1 MVQRKA
7 PQRKSPAPRAFARR
21 LLAWYDRARRD
32 LPWRA
37 APGAFADPYR
47 VWLSEIMLQQTTVAT
62 VGPYFARFVERWPD
76 VEALAAAPLDSV
88 LTEWAGLGYYARAR
102 NLKKCAEVVARD
114 FGGCFPGTEAGLA
127 ALPGIGPYTAAAI
140 AAIAFDRPAT
150 VVDGNVERVI
160 ARVFAVTDPMPGA
173 KPALREKARLLTPGA
188 RPGDYAQAMMDLGAT
203 VCRPRQP
210 LCAACP
216 VAIACRARAQGIAE
230 GLPRRAPKKARPVR
244 RAVAWLGHD
253 GRGAVILRRRAES
266 GLLGGMWEVPSSDW
280 QEGDIGDPP
289 SPVVAASWRGAGNV
303 VHVFTHFR
311 LELEVRRARLR
322 RSDAARF
329 GEQARWVGREELGD
343 YALPSLM
350 KKVIKAGG

>member
-7 PQRKSPAPRAFARR
+7 PQHKSPDARAFARR

-37 APGAFADPYR
+37 RPGESADPYR

-62 VGPYFARFVERWPD
+62 VGPYFARFLARWPD
-76 VEALAAAPLDSV
+76 VHGLAAAPLDRV

-114 FGGCFPGTEAGLA
+114 LGGRFPDTEAGLA

-140 AAIAFDRPAT
+140 AAIAFDRAAT

-160 ARVFAVTDPMPGA
+160 ARVFAVTDPMPA
-173 KPALREKARLLTPGA
+173 SKPVLREKARDLTPSV

-203 VCRPRQP
+203 VCRPRTP
-210 LCAACP
+210 LCASCP
-216 VAIACRARAQGIAE
+216 VAGDCAAHALGIAAE
-230 GLPRRAPKKARPVR
+230 LPRRAAKKARPVR

-253 GRGAVILRRRAES
+253 GKGAIVLRRRAEK

-280 QEGDIGDPP
+280 QEADIGDPAP
-289 SPVVAASWRGAGNV
+289 PVAAGWEAAGTV

-311 LELEVRRARLR
+311 LEIEVRRARLR
-322 RSDAARF
+322 RGDAARF
-329 GEQARWVGREELGD
+329 GDGARWVGRAALDD

>member
-7 PQRKSPAPRAFARR
+7 PQRKAPDAGIFARR

-37 APGAFADPYR
+37 APGGAGDPYR

-62 VGPYFARFVERWPD
+62 VGPYFMRFLARWPD
-76 VEALAAAPLDSV
+76 VHALAAAPLDTV

-102 NLKKCAEVVARD
+102 NLKKCAETVSRD
-114 FGGCFPGTEAGLA
+114 LGGRFPDTEAGLA
-127 ALPGIGPYTAAAI
+127 ALPGIGPYTAAAV

-160 ARVFAVTDPMPGA
+160 ARIFAVTDPMPA
-173 KPALREKARLLTPGA
+173 SKPALREKARGLTPSS

-203 VCRPRQP
+203 ICRPRTP
-210 LCAACP
+210 LCSSCP
-216 VAIACRARAQGIAE
+216 VAGDCAARQLGIAPE
-230 GLPRRAPKKARPVR
+230 LPRRAAKKARPVR
-244 RAVAWLGHD
+244 RAVAWLGDD
-253 GRGAVILRRRAES
+253 GKGAIVLRRRAES

-280 QEGDIGDPP
+280 QEELDPEP
-289 SPVVAASWRGAGNV
+289 MVPVAAGWETAGMV

-311 LELEVRRARLR
+311 LEMEVRRARLKR
-322 RSDAARF
+322 GDAARF
-329 GEQARWVGREELGD
+329 GSQARWVGGAELGD

-350 KKVIKAGG
+350 KKVIKAGA